1 MPIILEWTY
10 TDGTKEIERIPAQ
23 VWRLNENKITKA
35 FIKDKE
41 VSSVKLDPNRE
52 TADIDE
58 SNNSWPKVP
67 EQTKFQIYK
76 AKQAQQRMIP
86 NANNPMQK
94 AAEKEKK
101 PF

>member
-1 MPIILEWTY
+1 M
-10 TDGTKEIERIPAQ
+10 
-23 VWRLNENKITKA
+23 
-35 FIKDKE
+35 
-41 VSSVKLDPNRE
+41 RE

-58 SNNSWPKVP
+58 SNNAWPKVP
-67 EQTKFQIYK
+67 EQTKFQVYK
-76 AKQAQQRMIP
+76 AKQQQQRAIP